1 MQKAFKGLEKAISEI
16 KGTEMKLSDVCK
28 LIVDCPH
35 STAKDEGT
43 GYPLIRTP
51 NIGRGRLKLD
61 GVHRVSENVYLDR
74 NQRATPQTND
84 LILAREAPVGNVA
97 VIKDEKVC
105 LGQRTVLIRPD
116 EKKVDADFLVYY
128 LLAPKQQHLL
138 LSASNGA
145 TVSHLN
151 MSAIRN
157 LEIDL
162 PEMNKQKRMGRI
174 LSKLDDLIV
183 ENERI
188 NKNLYAA

>member
-16 KGTEMKLSDVCK
+16 KGTEMKLSDACK

-162 PEMNKQKRMGRI
+162 PEMDKQKRMGRI

-188 NKNLYAA
+188 NKN

>member
-1 MQKAFKGLEKAISEI
+1 
-16 KGTEMKLSDVCK
+16 MKLLDVCK

-43 GYPLIRTP
+43 GFPLIRTP
-51 NIGRGRLKLD
+51 NIGQGRLKLD
-61 GVHRVSENVYLDR
+61 GVHRVSESIYIDR
-74 NQRATPQTND
+74 NKRATPQTND

-116 EKKVDADFLVYY
+116 EKKVDPDFLVYY
-128 LLAPKQQHLL
+128 FLAPRQQHRLI
-138 LSASNGA
+138 SSSNGA

-157 LEIDL
+157 FEIDL
-162 PEMNKQKRMGRI
+162 PDMDKQKKIGQI
-174 LSKLDDLIV
+174 LSKIDDLVV